1 MKNTYL
7 LACCLLISQLVNA
20 QKVNRVILAQSSPS
34 AVIGLLAENNTF
46 LYISTEGQLIEY
58 GPEFPRGSLHY
69 FPGKLNPYMGRVDN
83 YPENSNPA
91 MRGKPRYIGASAI
104 TYYTTDENELLT
116 GKIKSIGSSIIS
128 YYLAFEDA
136 AVRGKIQRV
145 GPTAISY
152 YGSFDNESLQGR
164 LQSVGNTRIEY
175 FTSFDDKAFR
185 GKIKQIGPHGFSYF
199 PSFDSRMAG
208 ALRSGFQQ
216 QDVNGITFIVKQ

>member
-104 TYYTTDENELLT
+104 TYYTADENELLT
-116 GKIKSIGSSIIS
+116 GKIKSIGSNMIS

-136 AVRGKIQRV
+136 ALRGKIQRV
-145 GPTAISY
+145 GSVQVNY
-152 YGSFDNESLQGR
+152 YGSFDNEAIQGK

-175 FTSFDDKAFR
+175 YTSFDDKAFR
-185 GKIKQIGPHGFSYF
+185 GKIKQVGPYGLTYF
-199 PSFDSRMAG
+199 PSFDNRMPG
-208 ALRSGFQQ
+208 ALKSGLLQME
-216 QDVNGITFIVKQ
+216 VNGIEYIVKQ